1 MVALWYLLILA
12 PFIAV
17 PILWWAYRRRQAE
30 RERLASERWQQI
42 VSKPAAADDNAV
54 AASAQAP
61 VAQSPQL
68 QYRRRERLL
77 DPSRTLMYYLL
88 RSGLPDCE
96 VLVQVSL
103 DRLLAPAAEMSER
116 TREKYLQGLAQHSID
131 FVVCDKAMQPLAAV
145 ELLEQEAP
153 AALTSATDFSTQC
166 LAHSGIRHVRIART
180 ALPKRHEVRALVL
193 GESASG

>member
-1 MVALWYLLILA
+1 MVAFWYLLILA

-17 PILWWAYRRRQAE
+17 PVLWWSYRRKQEA
-30 RERLASERWQQI
+30 RERLAGERWQQI
-42 VSKPAAADDNAV
+42 ISKPAAGDEGTVAAAAGQIPAAV
-54 AASAQAP
+54 A
-61 VAQSPQL
+61 PQL
-68 QYRRRERLL
+68 QYRRRERVL

-96 VLVQVSL
+96 VLVQVGL

-153 AALTSATDFSTQC
+153 AALTSAADFSAQC

-180 ALPKRHEVRALVL
+180 ALPKRHEVRAVVL
-193 GESASG
+193 GP

>member
-12 PFIAV
+12 PFIAL
-17 PILWWAYRRRQAE
+17 PILWWNYRRKQAA
-30 RERLASERWQQI
+30 RERLAGERWQQI
-42 VSKPAAADDNAV
+42 ISKPAAGDENAV
-54 AASAQAP
+54 AAASAPMAP
-61 VAQSPQL
+61 TPQL

-88 RSGLPDCE
+88 RSGLPECE

-103 DRLLAPAAEMSER
+103 DRLLAPAAEMSDR
-116 TREKYLQGLAQHSID
+116 TREKYLQGLAQHSVD

-153 AALTSATDFSTQC
+153 AALTTETDFSTQC

-180 ALPKRHEVRALVL
+180 ALPKRQEVRAVVL
-193 GESASG
+193 GL

>member
-17 PILWWAYRRRQAE
+17 PILWWNYRRKQAA
-30 RERLASERWQQI
+30 RERLAGERWQQI
-42 VSKPAAADDNAV
+42 ISKPAAGGED
-54 AASAQAP
+54 AAALAQAP
-61 VAQSPQL
+61 VAQAPQL

-77 DPSRTLMYYLL
+77 DPPRTLMYYLL

-103 DRLLAPAAEMSER
+103 DRLLAPAAEMSDR
-116 TREKYLQGLAQHSID
+116 TREKYLQGLAQHSVD
-131 FVVCDKAMQPLAAV
+131 FVVCDKSMQPLAVV

-153 AALTSATDFSTQC
+153 AALTTATDFSTQC

-180 ALPKRHEVRALVL
+180 ALPKRQEVRAVVL
-193 GESASG
+193 GL

>member
-1 MVALWYLLILA
+1 MVAFWYLLILA

-17 PILWWAYRRRQAE
+17 PILWWSYRRKQEA

-42 VSKPAAADDNAV
+42 ISKPAAGDANAV
-54 AASAQAP
+54 AASAQTPLAP
-61 VAQSPQL
+61 APQL
-68 QYRRRERLL
+68 QYRRRERVL

-96 VLVQVSL
+96 ILVQVGL
-103 DRLLAPAAEMSER
+103 DRLLAPAAEMSDR
-116 TREKYLQGLAQHSID
+116 TREKYLQGLAQHSVD
-131 FVVCDKAMQPLAAV
+131 FVVCDKAMQPLAVV
-145 ELLEQEAP
+145 ELLEEEAP

-180 ALPKRHEVRALVL
+180 ALPKRQEVRAVVL
-193 GESASG
+193 GP